1 MRWVREALGELDQ
14 KIEQGKL
21 LLLREK
27 P

>member
-1 MRWVREALGELDQ
+1 MSWVREALGELDQ